1 MYAAILL
8 VHVLQIVLMPTE
20 VRLHAILLKYGL
32 QCWQQIHVVIWSVV
46 APDRVMSDDKL
57 PLGSGPC

>member
-32 QCWQQIHVVIWSVV
+32 QCRQQIHVVIWSVV
-46 APDRVMSDDKL
+46 APDRVMADD
-57 PLGSGPC
+57 